1 MKKVY
6 IGHAVDSGIR
16 FKSSSGGIT
25 TAVVK
30 YLFDV
35 GYIQSFLDC
44 RFKEEECRYEPCL
57 IHDYKDYHHVGSV
70 YQDLDLLKYLKQH
83 ISDIKGRIL
92 IVCSPCLVKAMRSI
106 LKRHGIESIIIDYF
120 CSGQTLVE
128 GTYCYYKF
136 IGIEKKEVVN
146 IRYRGNGWPNGIE
159 VCLRDGGRVFK
170 DNYVEPWKTIHQ
182 SGLFR
187 PRRCYYCKHIESKD
201 ADISVGDPWL
211 KEYIDNDKEGN
222 TLFIV
227 HTDMGENIVKDL
239 MRLELIN
246 VNVVGDE
253 LFEMSQ
259 FATIQKKCSVDKEK
273 TFYDFRLKLQNKT
286 WYFNWAKKNLK
297 NMRKHILLMQWVHKY
312 FKCKGFTFNQIVGR
326 IIGKIK

>member
-6 IGHAVDSGIR
+6 IGHSRDANIR

-25 TAVVK
+25 TVVVK
-30 YLFDV
+30 YLFDI
-35 GYIQSFLDC
+35 GYIQTFLDC
-44 RFKEEECRYEPCL
+44 RFNEDECRYEPCL
-57 IHDYKDYHHVGSV
+57 TFDYKEYHHVGSV
-70 YQDLDLLKYLKQH
+70 YQDMDLLKYVKQH
-83 ISDIKGRIL
+83 FSDIKGRIL

-120 CSGQTLVE
+120 CSGQTLIE

-136 IGIEKKEVVN
+136 MGIEKNEVVN

-159 VCLRDGGRVFK
+159 VNLRDGGRIYT

-187 PRRCYYCKHIESKD
+187 PRRCYYCKQLESKD

-211 KEYIDNDKEGN
+211 KEYVDNDKEGN

-227 HTDMGENIVKDL
+227 HTDLGEKIVMAL

-246 VNVVGDE
+246 ANVVSNE
-253 LFEMSQ
+253 LFEESQ
-259 FATIQKKCSVDKEK
+259 SPTIQKKCSVNKEK
-273 TFYDFRLKLQNKT
+273 SFYDFCLKLQTKN
-286 WYFNWAKKNLK
+286 WYFNWAKKNFK
-297 NMRKHILLMQWVHKY
+297 NMQRHILLMQWVRKY
-312 FKCKGFTFNQIVGR
+312 FKCKDCTFYQIVGKM
-326 IIGKIK
+326 ISKIE